1 MAKALGAG
9 SILLTISV
17 ATAAMELAAS
27 LGIFSCAPLRL
38 RDVSATFVSSEAR
51 RCCSAPMFAVVDV
64 LISSASYVG
73 SSGGPPAF
81 LFFARGAST
90 AGVSS
95 SSDVFSIHR
104 LPVLNAELLLES
116 DRLSRTSGADVC
128 RLSSQVRFAAFFHD
142 FIRFFLSSPPSVLS
156 VFPIGC
162 AKWPL
167 IPALVTAAKFRRESA
182 SRMSIWPR
190 RLVPLVAHAAAL
202 LSRVT
207 IWSPHSHKLTRDFIS
222 LVTFFPDRIVL
233 VLIPTFFIGTST
245 LLGLTSLFKF
255 CRRFRSHSQLRSNSV
270 FTMQTI
276 SVASINR
283 KLGSVT

>member
-1 MAKALGAG
+1 MQNSSLK
-9 SILLTISV
+9 
-17 ATAAMELAAS
+17 ATAFLVRLVLTCVDSAAK
-27 LGIFSCAPLRL
+27 
-38 RDVSATFVSSEAR
+38 SASPPSF
-51 RCCSAPMFAVVDV
+51 M
-64 LISSASYVG
+64 ISSA
-73 SSGGPPAF
+73 
-81 LFFARGAST
+81 FFY
-90 AGVSS
+90 
-95 SSDVFSIHR
+95 H
-104 LPVLNAELLLES
+104 P
-116 DRLSRTSGADVC
+116 
-128 RLSSQVRFAAFFHD
+128 
-142 FIRFFLSSPPSVLS
+142 PPSVLS

-182 SRMSIWPR
+182 SRVSIWPR